1 MDEGDARTLRP
12 GALLLPG
19 APLRSR
25 DAEAGV
31 PESLQRRIQIVHL
44 ETDMVDPLTPFLE
57 PTGGATPIGRFL
69 EKRGEGIHHVCFE
82 VDDLDAALERFRNAG
97 LNVTGGEGSARQEE
111 RAGAEGSRIAF
122 IHPRSTGGVLI
133 ELRETGGGKR

>member
-1 MDEGDARTLRP
+1 MPIRCEIVSQDRLVWEGDADIVNIP
-12 GALLLPG
+12 GSDGDMGILPNH
-19 APLRSR
+19 APLLSTMRYGIINVR
-25 DAEAGV
+25 
-31 PESLQRRIQIVHL
+31 
-44 ETDMVDPLTPFLE
+44 
-57 PTGGATPIGRFL
+57 TGGATPIARFL
-69 EKRGEGIHHVCFE
+69 ERRGEGIHHVCFE